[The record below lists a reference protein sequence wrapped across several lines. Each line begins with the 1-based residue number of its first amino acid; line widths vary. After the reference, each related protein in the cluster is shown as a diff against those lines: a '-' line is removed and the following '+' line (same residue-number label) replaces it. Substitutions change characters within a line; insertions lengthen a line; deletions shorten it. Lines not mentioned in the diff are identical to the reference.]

1 MNLENIMLNERR
13 PSQKAVYYKIPLIWK
28 SSIGRVSPSDPAI
41 KNLLERWIQS
51 LGQED
56 PLEKKMETQFSIVV
70 WEIPW
75 TEEPGGL
82 GC

>member
-1 MNLENIMLNERR
+1 MKVQNR
-13 PSQKAVYYKIPLIWK
+13 K
-28 SSIGRVSPSDPAI
+28 SFPSDSAI

-56 PLEKKMETQFSIVV
+56 PPEKKMETQFSIVV

-82 GC
+82 HSVGVTKSWTQLSK